1 MDLNILQNVTYLA
14 RKLLCETK
22 IIRIKKKLLEKQ
34 ENVVENLGPLSIS
47 EWETIMSAEGSGFM
61 RGCFHLL
68 TFF

>member
-61 RGCFHLL
+61 KGCFYLL